1 MHTDVSAYEC
11 YSKLTQLMPRSN
23 ETSDP
28 VRSMNPAQ
36 SICFSS
42 YMLSPYFVDLSFAK
56 KASTRREE
64 MQKGRLS
71 QKIQRHWV
79 CSERDSPMAG
89 PVSAPKAQLSFV
101 SG

>member
-1 MHTDVSAYEC
+1 MFP
-11 YSKLTQLMPRSN
+11 LTQLMPKSS

-28 VRSMNPAQ
+28 VRRMNPAQ
-36 SICFSS
+36 SICRSS
-42 YMLSPYFVDLSFAK
+42 YRLSPYFVDFNLAK
-56 KASTRREE
+56 KARMRREE

-89 PVSAPKAQLSFV
+89 PVRAPKAQLDINV
-101 SG
+101 SR